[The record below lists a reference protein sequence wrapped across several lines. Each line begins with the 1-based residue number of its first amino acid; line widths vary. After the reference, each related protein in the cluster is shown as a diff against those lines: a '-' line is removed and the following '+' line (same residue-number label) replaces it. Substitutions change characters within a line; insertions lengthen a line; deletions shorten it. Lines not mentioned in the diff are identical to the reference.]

1 MAHHTAATAAAGRRR
16 GGSTQNE
23 TAEALLAVLQA
34 KVWHDELFGEES
46 GRPEHLEN
54 QTKTTATAVP
64 AN

>member
-34 KVWHDELFGEES
+34 KVWHDELSGEES
-46 GRPEHLEN
+46 ERPEHLET
-54 QTKTTATAVP
+54 QTKTTATAAP